1 METNISSQSKTE
13 KAEYSDHFLCALMVS
28 DKNRKII
35 FTNRYFQTELG
46 WDDSRLL
53 GSDVNILFT
62 SASQIFCDSYLFP
75 ITAIEGRCEETQITL
90 VKGNG
95 ERLPAVVYI
104 RSSPAQADLLYWTIV
119 PSINRDK
126 LYEELI
132 ANRERLEAQAEIL
145 NSLATIDELTGVNN
159 RRELMRLGETLLDQ
173 AIRSSRDVA
182 LLFIDIDYFK
192 AINDTHGHPYGDRVL
207 KQLGKILGESG
218 RSSDIVGR
226 YGGEEFIIVMP
237 DASRDAA
244 RSYAHRIHELAAS
257 INFDEQHL
265 TVSIGVSQIKANEKT
280 PLAVL
285 VDRADEALYRA
296 KAAGRNCTIF
306 FDENSNGRPR
316 QINHV

>member
-1 METNISSQSKTE
+1 METNISSPSQTE
-13 KAEYSDHFLCALMVS
+13 TAEFSDHFLCALMVS

-173 AIRSSRDVA
+173 AIRSSREVA
-182 LLFIDIDYFK
+182 LLFIDIDDFK

-244 RSYAHRIHELAAS
+244 RSYAHRIHELATS

>member
-62 SASQIFCDSYLFP
+62 GASQIFCDSYLFP
-75 ITAIEGRCEETQITL
+75 ITTIEGRCEETQITL

-132 ANRERLEAQAEIL
+132 ANRERLEAQTEIL